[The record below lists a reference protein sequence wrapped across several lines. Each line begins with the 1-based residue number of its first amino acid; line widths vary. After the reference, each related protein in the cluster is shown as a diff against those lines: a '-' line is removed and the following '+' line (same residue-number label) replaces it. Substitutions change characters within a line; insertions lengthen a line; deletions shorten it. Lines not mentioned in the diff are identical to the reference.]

1 MRSSQKI
8 NLAVIF
14 SGVRAQK
21 GANDRQF
28 SDLKRPLRSFRL
40 WMYGPREF
48 SRLLRDYRAGRVQ
61 AVLKNAYG
69 RRNEIDW
76 EIFLEKNRIPFFGSG
91 SQATRQGTD
100 KNLAKIKFRQAGLT
114 VAGSITVDVKKWRLF
129 SKKILLDINN
139 KIKYPCLIKDVT
151 GTDSRGIYFI
161 ENKQKL
167 LNILPRV
174 LKKHQVIIE
183 EFISPAQEVTCLVVG
198 NHKPRAYEPVEII
211 KNNNFLSANDKDRGS
226 LKLKIPARLPARTIV
241 KIKQLA
247 VNAHRALNCRTFSR
261 ADIIIRGS
269 KAYLI
274 EVDVHP
280 GFRLSSPT
288 LLSAKFN
295 GQSPDDLFLKFYRLI
310 L

>member
-1 MRSSQKI
+1 MTASQKI

-28 SDLKRPLRSFRL
+28 SDLSRTLKSFQLRP
-40 WMYGPREF
+40 YGPREF
-48 SRLLRDYRAGRVQ
+48 SRLLRDYQAGQIQ

-69 RRNEIDW
+69 RRHEIDW
-76 EIFLEKNRIPFFGSG
+76 ELFLEKNKIPFFGSG
-91 SQATRQGTD
+91 SRATKQGTN
-100 KNLAKIKFRQAGLT
+100 KHLAKIKFRQAGLM
-114 VAGSITVDVKKWRLF
+114 VASSITVDAQKWRHF
-129 SKKILLDINN
+129 FKKILLDINK
-139 KIKYPCLIKDVT
+139 KIKYPCLIKDVA

-161 ENKQKL
+161 EDKQKL
-167 LNILPRV
+167 LTILPRV
-174 LKKHQVIIE
+174 LKKRQVIIE

-198 NHKPRAYEPVEII
+198 NSKPLAYEPVEII

-226 LKLKIPARLPARTIV
+226 LKLKIPARLTSKTIT

-247 VNAHRALNCRTFSR
+247 LSAHRVLNCRTFSR
-261 ADIIIRGS
+261 SDIMIREN

-288 LLSAKFN
+288 LLSAKFIR
-295 GQSPDDLFLKFYRLI
+295 QSPDDLFLKFYKLI